1 MNLSVQKLELVQSKK
16 VHIFTSERKWFYPKG
31 LSRKDGGVLRREYP
45 ELSALLCC
53 CRWRLLQEPTEG
65 GEGLHLKDLK
75 VSLVVKLI
83 FTVSW
88 SCCSGEGG
96 IVSH

>member
-53 CRWRLLQEPTEG
+53 CR
-65 GEGLHLKDLK
+65 
-75 VSLVVKLI
+75 
-83 FTVSW
+83 
-88 SCCSGEGG
+88 
-96 IVSH
+96 